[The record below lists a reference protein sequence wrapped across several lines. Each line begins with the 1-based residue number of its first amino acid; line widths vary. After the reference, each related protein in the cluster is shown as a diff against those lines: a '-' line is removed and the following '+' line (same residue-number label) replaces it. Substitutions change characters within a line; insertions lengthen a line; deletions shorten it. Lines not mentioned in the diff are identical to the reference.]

1 MADITVEQ
9 LKERL
14 DAGEKVN
21 LIDVRETYEHEEFNV
36 GGQLIPL
43 GNIPMELSNLDGM
56 KGEEVIVYCRSGKR
70 SGMAQ
75 ELLTRAGFTN
85 VRNLI
90 GGMMEWTSKF

>member
-14 DAGEKVN
+14 DAGEQVN

-43 GNIPMELSNLDGM
+43 GNIPMELGNLDSL
-56 KGEEVIVYCRSGKR
+56 KDEEVIVYCRSGKR
-70 SGMAQ
+70 SAMAQ
-75 ELLTRAGFTN
+75 ELLKRAGFSN
-85 VRNLI
+85 ARNLI